1 MARVPTARLPALGAA
16 APAAPREVT
25 ACSSEAPGPNP
36 ATPAS
41 EDKKAQCKGKE
52 FASAPQHF
60 SQIKKHTQNKP
71 FGFQRPHSSLFP
83 LAPSLFP
90 LSPPSRL
97 STRPAPTQPGPSV
110 SPAPPPPRSAC
121 GIPEP
126 VPAGGQR
133 TPLRW
138 LLHFGLQLAL
148 RLCLLTAHRHAL
160 SPRQPCRLTSMPAG
174 ASGHV
179 CRAHTD
185 SWAGLSSHAQNSAFF
200 KANNVFIHEYIL
212 VGAAGGSARGL
223 FPPSAERWSRL
234 KA

>member
-1 MARVPTARLPALGAA
+1 MPRSISHKLKNTHRTNLSASRGLTPAFSPWPLPSSLCPLPHACPPVRLP
-16 APAAPREVT
+16 R
-25 ACSSEAPGPNP
+25 SRGP
-36 ATPAS
+36 
-41 EDKKAQCKGKE
+41 QC
-52 FASAPQHF
+52 P
-60 SQIKKHTQNKP
+60 
-71 FGFQRPHSSLFP
+71 P
-83 LAPSLFP
+83 L
-90 LSPPSRL
+90 
-97 STRPAPTQPGPSV
+97 
-110 SPAPPPPRSAC
+110 PPPRSAC